1 MLKVNESEFEY
12 RFGDSG
18 PKYLLRGP
26 RMNFGVVVLQA
37 GQDFRDH
44 LHNIMEENFFIL
56 EGELEFIVDG
66 NTLTARAGDL
76 VHVEPGEAHYLKNT
90 SNAPA
95 KAVFALAPFQEKDKV
110 DL

>member
-26 RMNFGVVVLQA
+26 RMNFGVVVFQA

-44 LHNIMEENFFIL
+44 LHNVMEENFFIL
-56 EGELEFIVDG
+56 EGELEFTVGDE
-66 NTLTARAGDL
+66 TLTARAGDL
-76 VHVEPGEAHYLKNT
+76 VHVEPGKSHYLKNT
-90 SNAPA
+90 TNAPA
-95 KAVFALAPFQEKDKV
+95 KAIFALAPYQENDKV